1 MRKLIYGINVTLDGC
16 CDHTKAISDEEV
28 HYYFADLLRDSDT
41 LVYGR
46 KTYQLMVPFWPD
58 MAKSQ
63 AGPTAS
69 FNDFARAFDGVD
81 RIVVFSRTLES
92 AADENKTTIVRDDPQ
107 DEIRRLKQGPGKNI
121 MMGGVDLP
129 SQLIEHDLVD
139 EYHFVVQPIIVGE
152 GRRLFDDVSLPE
164 KLHLKLADSTTFR
177 SGCVANRYV
186 KAAVGGEQ

>member
-1 MRKLIYGINVTLDGC
+1 MWVRWCKVYIKCIPGSDQYEKADLWINVTLDGC

-69 FNDFARAFDGVD
+69 FNDFAQAFDAVD

-92 AADENKTTIVRDDPQ
+92 V
-107 DEIRRLKQGPGKNI
+107 
-121 MMGGVDLP
+121 
-129 SQLIEHDLVD
+129 
-139 EYHFVVQPIIVGE
+139 
-152 GRRLFDDVSLPE
+152 GRRKQDD
-164 KLHLKLADSTTFR
+164 DR
-177 SGCVANRYV
+177 SRRSSGRDP
-186 KAAVGGEQ
+186 